1 MPHLAEELWASLG
14 ESKELSYE
22 NWPFYEKSLLESD
35 TITIAVQVNGKR
47 RTEIN
52 VSTNAEEDEVLEKAK
67 SSEKA
72 ATFIEGKEIVKE
84 IYVKGRIVNIVV
96 K

>member
-1 MPHLAEELWASLG
+1 
-14 ESKELSYE
+14 
-22 NWPFYEKSLLESD
+22 
-35 TITIAVQVNGKR
+35 
-47 RTEIN
+47 
-52 VSTNAEEDEVLEKAK
+52 VLEKAK

-72 ATFIEGKEIVKE
+72 ATFIEGKEIVNE

>member
-1 MPHLAEELWASLG
+1 
-14 ESKELSYE
+14 
-22 NWPFYEKSLLESD
+22 
-35 TITIAVQVNGKR
+35 VQVNGKR
-47 RTEIN
+47 RSEIN

-96 K
+96 R